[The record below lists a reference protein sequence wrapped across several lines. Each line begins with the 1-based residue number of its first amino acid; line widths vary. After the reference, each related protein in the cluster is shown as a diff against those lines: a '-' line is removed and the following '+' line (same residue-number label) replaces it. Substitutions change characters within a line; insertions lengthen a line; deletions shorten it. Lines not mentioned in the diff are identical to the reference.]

1 MEKTPKQVAFLML
14 ENFSMMAFSST
25 IEPMRAANRL
35 YGRDLFQWQ
44 LFSVDGGPVTASN
57 QIQLTVDGAMAAIKR
72 PDLIVLCS
80 GLDVQHIDY
89 KAISK
94 ILWPFASNE
103 SVSIV
108 GVCTAPYILAKC
120 GLLDRSRCTIHWE
133 NLASFREEMP
143 ALLVTNNIYE
153 IDGNRMTCSGG
164 TAPIDMMLELIRQS
178 FDQDLMLAV
187 ADQFMHER
195 ARPADESQKMAE
207 HVLTSRQS
215 SKLAEAIQIMQN
227 HIDDPL
233 STNEVA
239 EIADV
244 SLRQLE
250 RLFKKYK
257 NTTPQRYY
265 LFLRLQQ
272 ARRLLLQTS
281 LSVLQVTIATGFS
294 SQSHFTKCYRDLF
307 HHTPGSERKVM
318 RIDKTTALDEPLS
331 ESLNDALEEALD
343 AARR

>member
-1 MEKTPKQVAFLML
+1 MSIYKRTHVAFLL
-14 ENFSMMAFSST
+14 LDNFSLMAFSSM
-25 IEPMRAANRL
+25 IEPMRAVNQLLGETIYDWTL
-35 YGRDLFQWQ
+35 Y
-44 LFSVDGGPVTASN
+44 SMDGNNVSASN
-57 QIQLTVDGAMAAIKR
+57 GMTIEVESTADDFDY
-72 PDLIVLCS
+72 PDMIVVCS
-80 GLDVQHIDY
+80 GTEVQNLDFKVIGKFLRPY
-89 KAISK
+89 ANKEK
-94 ILWPFASNE
+94 VTL
-103 SVSIV
+103 V
-108 GVCTAPYILAKC
+108 GICTAPYALAKI
-120 GLLDRSRCTIHWE
+120 GLLDRYRCTVHWE

-143 ALLVTNNIYE
+143 SLLVTNNLFE
-153 IDGNRMTCSGG
+153 IDGNRITCSGG
-164 TAPIDMMLELIRQS
+164 TAPIDMMLELIRRY
-178 FDQDLMLAV
+178 FGQDIMMAV
-187 ADQFMHER
+187 ADLFIHER
-195 ARPADESQKMAE
+195 ARPSDESQKMAE

-215 SKLAEAIQIMQN
+215 PKLAEAIQIMQN

-307 HHTPGSERKVM
+307 HNTPGSERKNM
-318 RIDKTTALDEPLS
+318 KIGHGKTPPINT
-331 ESLNDALEEALD
+331 D
-343 AARR
+343 AA